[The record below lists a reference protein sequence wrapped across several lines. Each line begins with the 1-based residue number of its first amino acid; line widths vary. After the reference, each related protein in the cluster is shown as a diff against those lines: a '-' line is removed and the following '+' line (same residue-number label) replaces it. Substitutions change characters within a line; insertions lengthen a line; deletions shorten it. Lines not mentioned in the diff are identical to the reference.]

1 MTKRMAITVS
11 EQGLRTDCRRS
22 SSARGFTLIEL
33 MAAITIFG
41 ILLMIAVPSFRDAAL
56 GSRLSAIANNLL
68 ASVQLARSEA
78 IKRNEVITLCASA
91 NGASCTT
98 SGGWE
103 QGWIVRDAAAS
114 VIQRQQAMPVEL
126 KVTQAGGTSGLSFQP
141 IGVGATA
148 ATFTVCRGSPVG
160 SQERVVRVS
169 ATGIAYV
176 TRTTAG
182 ACP

>member
-1 MTKRMAITVS
+1 MI
-11 EQGLRTDCRRS
+11 
-22 SSARGFTLIEL
+22 
-33 MAAITIFG
+33 AITIFG

-91 NGASCTT
+91 DGASCAS

-103 QGWIVRDAAAS
+103 QGWAVLDASAS
-114 VIQRQQAMPVEL
+114 LIQRQQALPLEL
-126 KVTQAGGTSGLSFQP
+126 KVTQAGGTSDLSFQP

-148 ATFTVCRGSPVG
+148 ATFTVCRDSPVG
-160 SQERVVRVS
+160 TQERVVNVS

>member
-1 MTKRMAITVS
+1 MTKRLATTVS
-11 EQGLRTDCRRS
+11 ERELPTDGRRGP
-22 SSARGFTLIEL
+22 SARGFTLIEL
-33 MAAITIFG
+33 MAAVTIFG
-41 ILLMIAVPSFRDAAL
+41 ILLMIAVPTFRDAAL

-68 ASVQLARSEA
+68 GSVQLARSEA
-78 IKRNEVITLCASA
+78 IKRNAVITLCASA
-91 NGASCTT
+91 NGTSCTT
-98 SGGWE
+98 SGGWA

-114 VIQRQQAMPVEL
+114 VIQRQQALPVEL
-126 KVTQAGGTSGLSFQP
+126 KVTQAGGTSDLSFQP

-148 ATFTVCRGSPVG
+148 ATFTVCRGTPVG
-160 SQERVVRVS
+160 SQERVVNVS